1 MKSKEAVNCLNDKV
15 LFGNPKLYM
24 ENREYILRA
33 VVLRKDENGYF
44 YQAEIQDTAQP
55 KSVMICRL
63 EDIERIKIGDAS
75 SLKK

>member
-15 LFGNPKLYM
+15 LFSNPKLYM

-33 VVLRKDENGYF
+33 VILRKDEDGYF

-55 KSVMICRL
+55 KSVMTCRL
-63 EDIERIKIGDAS
+63 EEIERIKIGDAS